1 MCMSALSVNTL
12 RGNLNV
18 PNALASMSQT
28 ERLASVTSAN
38 ILLFPWPEVYALRK
52 LTHSFSISFFFANVT
67 SKMKE
72 GSSGFGLGAPSL
84 SDTAETTINQF
95 KRGVSCPNRTH
106 V

>member
-28 ERLASVTSAN
+28 ERLASVTSVN
-38 ILLFPWPEVYALRK
+38 ILLFPWPKVYALRK

-67 SKMKE
+67 SKIKE
-72 GSSGFGLGAPSL
+72 GSSGFGLGPPLYRTLPKQQS
-84 SDTAETTINQF
+84 I
-95 KRGVSCPNRTH
+95 KRGVSCWNRTH

>member
-1 MCMSALSVNTL
+1 MKYSIVSLARSLCIKKI
-12 RGNLNV
+12 
-18 PNALASMSQT
+18 NAFFQYFL
-28 ERLASVTSAN
+28 
-38 ILLFPWPEVYALRK
+38 
-52 LTHSFSISFFFANVT
+52 FFANVT

>member
-38 ILLFPWPEVYALRK
+38 ILLFSWPEVYALRK
-52 LTHSFSISFFFANVT
+52 LTHSFSISFF
-67 SKMKE
+67 SPMLPRK
-72 GSSGFGLGAPSL
+72 
-84 SDTAETTINQF
+84 
-95 KRGVSCPNRTH
+95 
-106 V
+106 